1 LSAKVG
7 AGFIRT
13 MVAAALSIGAAAVV
27 AMGALTVT
35 LAGTEAHAV
44 TAHLSGGGSSTQTT
58 PPSVPQTPVA
68 IPPVKAKKWQGNGWQ
83 GQ

>member
-1 LSAKVG
+1 MSNE
-7 AGFIRT
+7 
-13 MVAAALSIGAAAVV
+13 AVFV
-27 AMGALTVT
+27 SDDDVCDL
-35 LAGTEAHAV
+35 E
-44 TAHLSGGGSSTQTT
+44 TT